1 MLKGELSESCR
12 SGWSLDAFYNAL
24 VMTSVKM
31 THCYTGDDGSTA
43 AIFLYHREHLYAC
56 NIGDSTTLLITP
68 TTGTVKQLSA
78 EELMTEKATAR
89 RVALYGGTL
98 NADTAPGHEKV
109 LGVRCTKGVPQL
121 SMSSAFGDPYY
132 GGALT
137 ARANVGRTSVKSLQ
151 GNKHLVICYSDGVSE
166 VDSVGNIGAFI
177 CENYT
182 KHGCMKKVTKDL
194 AEQVFRSGS
203 SDNITVLGW
212 LLDLEQTGTAS

>member
-1 MLKGELSESCR
+1 M
-12 SGWSLDAFYNAL
+12 DAFYNAL